1 MSRHR
6 SSGSA
11 LLRIRGLLR
20 KEWLEILR
28 DPSSI
33 AIAFVLPAILLFLF
47 GYGVSLDPRNVR
59 IALVKPLSSEAAD
72 ALAEAFRGSPYFRV
86 EPAADITTARLL
98 LARRE
103 VQGIISLRDDFA
115 DRLED
120 GDAVVQLVVDG
131 VDANTARIVEGYV
144 RGVFAR
150 WLAGL
155 RREEGPPAGL
165 VIEHRMW
172 FNTEINSRHFLI
184 PGLIAIIMTL
194 IGAMLTSLVVAR
206 EWERGTMEALFA
218 TPVRIREIMIGK
230 LVPYFV
236 LGMGSMAVATVM
248 AVFLFGVPF
257 RGSFLALTIMSAIYM
272 VASLAYGLAV
282 SAVARNQFVA
292 GQVAIIT
299 AFLPAFILSGFLF
312 DIRSMPWV
320 IQLLTHIIPAR
331 YFVSSL
337 QTLFLAGDVLPIL
350 LVDAAALLVIAAVFL
365 AVARRKTRKSL
376 E

>member
-1 MSRHR
+1 MTPPRP
-6 SSGSA
+6 SGSA
-11 LLRIRGLLR
+11 RRRIRGLLR

-33 AIAFVLPAILLFLF
+33 AIAFVLPVILLFLF
-47 GYGVSLDPRNVR
+47 GYGVSLDPREVR
-59 IALVKPLSSEAAD
+59 IAFVKPISSQPAD
-72 ALAEAFRGSPYFRV
+72 SLAETFRGSPYFRV
-86 EPAADITTARLL
+86 EFAADIATARELL
-98 LARRE
+98 DRRE
-103 VQGIISLRDDFA
+103 VQGIVSLRDDFA
-115 DRLED
+115 QRLD
-120 GDAVVQLVVDG
+120 SGDAVVQLVVDG
-131 VDANTARIVEGYV
+131 VDANTARIVQGYV
-144 RGVFAR
+144 RGTFAR
-150 WLAGL
+150 WLAG
-155 RREEGPPAGL
+155 RDRGSPPPPGL

-172 FNTEINSRHFLI
+172 FNAEVNSRHFLI

-230 LVPYFV
+230 LVPYFL
-236 LGMGSMAVATVM
+236 LGMGGMAVATAM

-257 RGSFLALTIMSAIYM
+257 RGSLAALLLLSGIYM
-272 VASLAYGLAV
+272 VAALAYGLAV
-282 SAVARNQFVA
+282 SALARSQFVA

-299 AFLPAFILSGFLF
+299 AFLPAFILSGFIF
-312 DIRSMPWV
+312 DIRSMPWA

-337 QTLFLAGDVLPIL
+337 QTMFLVGDVWE
-350 LVDAAALLVIAAVFL
+350 VFARDGAALVLIAAVFL
-365 AVARRKTRKSL
+365 AIARRRTHKSL